1 MKIVIWQS
9 VLTEHQVHTLR
20 ALQTHCEEPIEF
32 VIGTQ
37 NLAVREKQ
45 GWTSS
50 DFTGLS
56 IHELPHKNWWK
67 AVRTILHLHPDA
79 IHLFGG
85 LWADRRMFFALLKAQ
100 TLGIKTGLITEPYA
114 DASVSYFGEH
124 PSLNDRLKTYLRP
137 IAYRLGGWLI
147 TRSPSFVFAIS
158 GKAID
163 QFEKI
168 GFKANHIFPF
178 GYFVPQAI
186 GQLKP
191 QVESAYTARALR
203 LIFVGSLISR
213 KGLAVLVEAIVKL
226 NRQGLI
232 ATLDLYGSGDPS
244 AFVSQSEHV
253 RFKGLIPFGKVQPII
268 AAYDILILPSLHDG
282 WGVVVNE
289 ALLQGVPVITSDAV
303 GASTLIEVSGAGAI
317 FTSGDSSQLAGIL
330 STAAHNPSTLKQWQ
344 EAAFNFKHTLQPEV
358 AGSYMHEC
366 LQYAIG
372 DKSNHPVAPW
382 YLAH

>member
-20 ALQTHCEEPIEF
+20 ALQTRCEEPIEF

-37 NLAVREKQ
+37 NLVARKKQ
-45 GWTSS
+45 RWTSS

-56 IHELPHKNWWK
+56 IHELPHKNWWQ
-67 AVRTILHLHPDA
+67 AIRTILHLHADA

-147 TRSPSFVFAIS
+147 TRPQSFVFAIS
-158 GKAID
+158 AKAVR

-168 GFKANHIFPF
+168 GFKADHVFPF
-178 GYFVPQAI
+178 GYFVPEAMR
-186 GQLKP
+186 QLKP
-191 QVESAYTARALR
+191 QVESTYMLGPLR
-203 LIFVGSLISR
+203 LVFVGSLISR

-244 AFVSQSEHV
+244 AFISQSEHV
-253 RFKGLIPFGKVQPII
+253 QFKGLIPFGEVQPII

-289 ALLQGVPVITSDAV
+289 ALLQGVPVIASDAV

-317 FTSGDSSQLAGIL
+317 FTSGDSSQLASIL
-330 STAAHNPSTLKQWQ
+330 SAVAHNPSTLKQWQ
-344 EAAFNFKHTLQPEV
+344 EAAFNFKHALKPEV
-358 AGSYMHEC
+358 AGSYMYEC
-366 LQYAIG
+366 LEYVIG
-372 DKSNHPVAPW
+372 GKSNRPIAPW
-382 YLAH
+382 YKAH